1 MNKIIEV
8 LQLLTESPIG
18 MFSTVFS
25 LLLIAAWL
33 LIRFARKV
41 TRLDLSQKHLEEGHK
56 EILKRIDQLSA
67 DMRDGFRKVDI
78 RFEKVDERFEK
89 LEQKMDERF
98 EKIEQKMDERFEKMD
113 ERFEKVDERFEKIEQ
128 KMDERFEKVD
138 DRFESMDKKFDG
150 KIENLSEKLDRN
162 TEELRKDIANLRTDV
177 RILQHDRHYTG
188 VPVMKTKRYRPS
200 NKRKAVA
207 SF

>member
-8 LQLLTESPIG
+8 LQILTESPIG
-18 MFSTVFS
+18 MFSTIFS

-33 LIRFARKV
+33 LFRFARKV

-56 EILKRIDQLSA
+56 EILKRIDRLSA
-67 DMRDGFRKVDI
+67 DMREGFR
-78 RFEKVDERFEK
+78 KVDERFEK

-98 EKIEQKMDERFEKMD
+98 EK
-113 ERFEKVDERFEKIEQ
+113 VDE
-128 KMDERFEKVD
+128 
-138 DRFESMDKKFDG
+138 RFESMDKKFDR

-162 TEELRKDIANLRTDV
+162 TEELRKDNANLRTDV
-177 RILQHDRHYTG
+177 RILQHDRHYTA
-188 VPVMKTKRYRPS
+188 VSVMKTKKNRPS

>member
-25 LLLIAAWL
+25 RLLIATWL
-33 LIRFARKV
+33 IIRYTRKV
-41 TRLDLSQKHLEEGHK
+41 THLDLSQKHLEEGQK
-56 EILKRIDQLSA
+56 EIIKRIDQLSA
-67 DMRDGFRKVDI
+67 DMHEGFRKVDV
-78 RFEKVDERFEK
+78 RFEKM
-89 LEQKMDERF
+89 EQKMDSRF
-98 EKIEQKMDERFEKMD
+98 A
-113 ERFEKVDERFEKIEQ
+113 
-128 KMDERFEKVD
+128 KVD
-138 DRFESMDKKFDG
+138 DRFEKMDKKFDR
-150 KIENLSEKLDRN
+150 KIESLSEKLDRN

-177 RILQHDRHYTG
+177 RILQHDRQYTG
-188 VPVMKTKRYRPS
+188 VSVMKTKRYRPS

>member
-8 LQLLTESPIG
+8 LQILTESPIG
-18 MFSTVFS
+18 MFSTIFS

-67 DMRDGFRKVDI
+67 DMRDGFRKVDK

-89 LEQKMDERF
+89 LEQKMD
-98 EKIEQKMDERFEKMD
+98 
-113 ERFEKVDERFEKIEQ
+113 
-128 KMDERFEKVD
+128 
-138 DRFESMDKKFDG
+138 DRFESMDKKFDR

-177 RILQHDRHYTG
+177 RILQHDRHNTA
-188 VPVMKTKRYRPS
+188 VSVMKTKKSRPS

>member
-8 LQLLTESPIG
+8 LQTLTESPIG

-25 LLLIAAWL
+25 ILLIATWL

-67 DMRDGFRKVDI
+67 DMRDGFRKVDK

-98 EKIEQKMDERFEKMD
+98 EKM
-113 ERFEKVDERFEKIEQ
+113 
-128 KMDERFEKVD
+128 D
-138 DRFESMDKKFDG
+138 DRFERMDKKFDR

-177 RILQHDRHYTG
+177 RILQHDRHYTA
-188 VPVMKTKRYRPS
+188 VSVMKTKKNRPS

>member
-8 LQLLTESPIG
+8 LQILTESPIG
-18 MFSTVFS
+18 MFSTIFS

-56 EILKRIDQLSA
+56 EILKRIDRLSA
-67 DMRDGFRKVDI
+67 DMREGFR
-78 RFEKVDERFEK
+78 KVDERFEK

-98 EKIEQKMDERFEKMD
+98 EKM
-113 ERFEKVDERFEKIEQ
+113 
-128 KMDERFEKVD
+128 D
-138 DRFESMDKKFDG
+138 DRFESMDKKFDR

-177 RILQHDRHYTG
+177 RILQHDRHNTA
-188 VPVMKTKRYRPS
+188 VSVMKTKKSRPS

>member
-8 LQLLTESPIG
+8 LQILTESPIG
-18 MFSTVFS
+18 MFSTIFS

-56 EILKRIDQLSA
+56 EILKRIDRLSA
-67 DMRDGFRKVDI
+67 DMREGFR
-78 RFEKVDERFEK
+78 KVDERFEK

-98 EKIEQKMDERFEKMD
+98 EK
-113 ERFEKVDERFEKIEQ
+113 VDE
-128 KMDERFEKVD
+128 
-138 DRFESMDKKFDG
+138 RFESMDKKFDR

-177 RILQHDRHYTG
+177 RILQHDRHNTA
-188 VPVMKTKRYRPS
+188 VSVMKTKKNRPS

>member
-8 LQLLTESPIG
+8 LQILTESPIG
-18 MFSTVFS
+18 MFSTIFS

-33 LIRFARKV
+33 LFRFARKV

-67 DMRDGFRKVDI
+67 DMRDGFRKVDK

-98 EKIEQKMDERFEKMD
+98 EKM
-113 ERFEKVDERFEKIEQ
+113 
-128 KMDERFEKVD
+128 D
-138 DRFESMDKKFDG
+138 DRFESMDKKFDR

-177 RILQHDRHYTG
+177 RILQHDRHYTA
-188 VPVMKTKRYRPS
+188 VSVMKTKKNRPS

>member
-18 MFSTVFS
+18 MFSTIFS

-67 DMRDGFRKVDI
+67 DMRDGFRKVDK

-89 LEQKMDERF
+89 LEQKM
-98 EKIEQKMDERFEKMD
+98 
-113 ERFEKVDERFEKIEQ
+113 
-128 KMDERFEKVD
+128 D

>member
-25 LLLIAAWL
+25 ILLIATWL
-33 LIRFARKV
+33 LIRFTRKV

-67 DMRDGFRKVDI
+67 DMREGFRKVDE

-98 EKIEQKMDERFEKMD
+98 E
-113 ERFEKVDERFEKIEQ
+113 
-128 KMDERFEKVD
+128 
-138 DRFESMDKKFDG
+138 SMDKKFDR

-162 TEELRKDIANLRTDV
+162 TEELRKDNANLRTDV
-177 RILQHDRHYTG
+177 RILQHDCHYTA
-188 VPVMKTKRYRPS
+188 VSVMKTKKNRPS

>member
-8 LQLLTESPIG
+8 LQILTESPIG
-18 MFSTVFS
+18 MFSTIFS

-67 DMRDGFRKVDI
+67 DMRDGFRKVDK

-98 EKIEQKMDERFEKMD
+98 E
-113 ERFEKVDERFEKIEQ
+113 
-128 KMDERFEKVD
+128 
-138 DRFESMDKKFDG
+138 SMDKKFDR

-177 RILQHDRHYTG
+177 RILQHDRHYTA
-188 VPVMKTKRYRPS
+188 VSVMKTKKNRPS

>member
-8 LQLLTESPIG
+8 LQTLTESPIG
-18 MFSTVFS
+18 MFSTIFS

-33 LIRFARKV
+33 LFRFARKV
-41 TRLDLSQKHLEEGHK
+41 TRLDLSQKYLEEGHK

-67 DMRDGFRKVDI
+67 DMRDGFRKVDE

-98 EKIEQKMDERFEKMD
+98 EKM
-113 ERFEKVDERFEKIEQ
+113 
-128 KMDERFEKVD
+128 D
-138 DRFESMDKKFDG
+138 DRFESMDKKFDR

-177 RILQHDRHYTG
+177 RILQHDRHNTA
-188 VPVMKTKRYRPS
+188 VSVMKTKKS
-200 NKRKAVA
+200 KRKAVA

>member
-8 LQLLTESPIG
+8 LQTLTESPIG
-18 MFSTVFS
+18 MFSTIFS

-33 LIRFARKV
+33 LFRFARKV

-67 DMRDGFRKVDI
+67 DMRDGFRKVDK

-89 LEQKMDERF
+89 LEQEMDDRF
-98 EKIEQKMDERFEKMD
+98 A
-113 ERFEKVDERFEKIEQ
+113 
-128 KMDERFEKVD
+128 KVD
-138 DRFESMDKKFDG
+138 DRFEKMDKKFDR
-150 KIENLSEKLDRN
+150 KLESLSEKLDRN

-177 RILQHDRHYTG
+177 RILQHDRHYTA
-188 VPVMKTKRYRPS
+188 VSVMKTKKSRPS

>member
-98 EKIEQKMDERFEKMD
+98 EKIEQKMDERFEK
-113 ERFEKVDERFEKIEQ
+113 VDERFEKIEQ

>member
-8 LQLLTESPIG
+8 LQTLAESPIG

-25 LLLIAAWL
+25 ILLIATWL
-33 LIRFARKV
+33 LIRFTRKV

-67 DMRDGFRKVDI
+67 DMRKGFRKVDE

-98 EKIEQKMDERFEKMD
+98 EKVAE
-113 ERFEKVDERFEKIEQ
+113 
-128 KMDERFEKVD
+128 
-138 DRFESMDKKFDG
+138 RFESMDKKFDR

-162 TEELRKDIANLRTDV
+162 TEELRKDNANLRTDV
-177 RILQHDRHYTG
+177 RILQHDRHYTA
-188 VPVMKTKRYRPS
+188 VSVMKTKKNRPS

>member
-8 LQLLTESPIG
+8 LQTLTESPIG

-25 LLLIAAWL
+25 ILLIATWL

-67 DMRDGFRKVDI
+67 DMREGFRKVDE

-98 EKIEQKMDERFEKMD
+98 E
-113 ERFEKVDERFEKIEQ
+113 
-128 KMDERFEKVD
+128 
-138 DRFESMDKKFDG
+138 SMDKKFDR

-162 TEELRKDIANLRTDV
+162 TEELRKDNANLRTDV
-177 RILQHDRHYTG
+177 RILQHDRHYTA
-188 VPVMKTKRYRPS
+188 VSVMKTKKNRPS

>member
-98 EKIEQKMDERFEKMD
+98 EKIEQKMDERFEK
-113 ERFEKVDERFEKIEQ
+113 IEQ

-138 DRFESMDKKFDG
+138 DRSESMDKKFDG

>member
-8 LQLLTESPIG
+8 LQILTESPIG

-25 LLLIAAWL
+25 ILLIATWL
-33 LIRFARKV
+33 LIRFTRKV

-67 DMRDGFRKVDI
+67 DMREGFRKVDE

-98 EKIEQKMDERFEKMD
+98 E
-113 ERFEKVDERFEKIEQ
+113 
-128 KMDERFEKVD
+128 
-138 DRFESMDKKFDG
+138 SMDKKFDR

-162 TEELRKDIANLRTDV
+162 TEELRKDNANLRTDV
-177 RILQHDRHYTG
+177 RILQHDCHYT
-188 VPVMKTKRYRPS
+188 VVSVMKTKKNRPS

>member
-8 LQLLTESPIG
+8 LQILTESPIG
-18 MFSTVFS
+18 MFSTIFS

-33 LIRFARKV
+33 LFRFARKV

-67 DMRDGFRKVDI
+67 DMREGFRKVDI

-98 EKIEQKMDERFEKMD
+98 EKM
-113 ERFEKVDERFEKIEQ
+113 
-128 KMDERFEKVD
+128 D
-138 DRFESMDKKFDG
+138 DRFESMDKKFDR

-162 TEELRKDIANLRTDV
+162 TEELRKDNANLRTDV
-177 RILQHDRHYTG
+177 RILQHDRHYTA
-188 VPVMKTKRYRPS
+188 VSVMKTKKNRPS

>member
-8 LQLLTESPIG
+8 LQILTESPIG
-18 MFSTVFS
+18 MFSTIFS
-25 LLLIAAWL
+25 LFLIAAWL
-33 LIRFARKV
+33 LFRFARKV

-67 DMRDGFRKVDI
+67 DMRDGFRKVDK

-98 EKIEQKMDERFEKMD
+98 EKM
-113 ERFEKVDERFEKIEQ
+113 
-128 KMDERFEKVD
+128 D

-162 TEELRKDIANLRTDV
+162 TEELRKDNANLRTDV
-177 RILQHDRHYTG
+177 RILQHDRHYTA
-188 VPVMKTKRYRPS
+188 VSVMKAKKNRPS

>member
-8 LQLLTESPIG
+8 LQTLAESPIG

-25 LLLIAAWL
+25 ILLIATWL
-33 LIRFARKV
+33 LIRFTRKV

-67 DMRDGFRKVDI
+67 DMREGFRKVDE

-98 EKIEQKMDERFEKMD
+98 EKVAE
-113 ERFEKVDERFEKIEQ
+113 
-128 KMDERFEKVD
+128 
-138 DRFESMDKKFDG
+138 RFESMDKKFDR

-162 TEELRKDIANLRTDV
+162 TEELRKDNANLRTDV
-177 RILQHDRHYTG
+177 RILQHDRHYTA
-188 VPVMKTKRYRPS
+188 VSVMKTKKNRPS

>member
-18 MFSTVFS
+18 MFSTIFS

-67 DMRDGFRKVDI
+67 DMREGFRKVDE

-98 EKIEQKMDERFEKMD
+98 EKM
-113 ERFEKVDERFEKIEQ
+113 
-128 KMDERFEKVD
+128 D
-138 DRFESMDKKFDG
+138 DRFESMDKKFDR

-177 RILQHDRHYTG
+177 RILQHDRHNTA
-188 VPVMKTKRYRPS
+188 VSVMKTKKNRPS

>member
-56 EILKRIDQLSA
+56 EILKRIDRLSA
-67 DMRDGFRKVDI
+67 DMREGFR
-78 RFEKVDERFEK
+78 KVDERFEK

-98 EKIEQKMDERFEKMD
+98 EK
-113 ERFEKVDERFEKIEQ
+113 VDE
-128 KMDERFEKVD
+128 
-138 DRFESMDKKFDG
+138 RFESMDKKFDR

-162 TEELRKDIANLRTDV
+162 TEELRKDNANLRTDV
-177 RILQHDRHYTG
+177 RILQHDRHYTA
-188 VPVMKTKRYRPS
+188 VSVMKTKKNRPS

>member
-8 LQLLTESPIG
+8 LQILTESPIG
-18 MFSTVFS
+18 MFSTIFS

-67 DMRDGFRKVDI
+67 DMRDGFRKVDK

-98 EKIEQKMDERFEKMD
+98 EKM
-113 ERFEKVDERFEKIEQ
+113 
-128 KMDERFEKVD
+128 D
-138 DRFESMDKKFDG
+138 DRFESMDKKFDR

-177 RILQHDRHYTG
+177 RILQHDRHNTA
-188 VPVMKTKRYRPS
+188 VSVMKTKKSRPS

>member
-8 LQLLTESPIG
+8 LQTITESPIG

-25 LLLIAAWL
+25 ILLIATWL
-33 LIRFARKV
+33 LIRFTRKV

-67 DMRDGFRKVDI
+67 DMREGFRKVDE

-98 EKIEQKMDERFEKMD
+98 E
-113 ERFEKVDERFEKIEQ
+113 
-128 KMDERFEKVD
+128 
-138 DRFESMDKKFDG
+138 SMDKKFDR

-162 TEELRKDIANLRTDV
+162 TEELRKDNANLRTDV
-177 RILQHDRHYTG
+177 RILQHDRHYTA
-188 VPVMKTKRYRPS
+188 VSVMKTKKNRPS

>member
-8 LQLLTESPIG
+8 LQILTESPIG
-18 MFSTVFS
+18 MFSTIFS

-41 TRLDLSQKHLEEGHK
+41 THLDLSQKHLEEGHK

-67 DMRDGFRKVDI
+67 DMREGFRKVDE

-98 EKIEQKMDERFEKMD
+98 EKM
-113 ERFEKVDERFEKIEQ
+113 
-128 KMDERFEKVD
+128 D
-138 DRFESMDKKFDG
+138 DRFESMDKKFDR

-177 RILQHDRHYTG
+177 RILQHDRHNTA
-188 VPVMKTKRYRPS
+188 VSVMKTKKSRPS

>member
-18 MFSTVFS
+18 MFSTIFG

-41 TRLDLSQKHLEEGHK
+41 THLDLSQKHLEEGHK

-67 DMRDGFRKVDI
+67 DMRDGFRKVDK

-98 EKIEQKMDERFEKMD
+98 E
-113 ERFEKVDERFEKIEQ
+113 
-128 KMDERFEKVD
+128 
-138 DRFESMDKKFDG
+138 SMDKKFDR

-162 TEELRKDIANLRTDV
+162 TEELRKDIANLRTNV
-177 RILQHDRHYTG
+177 RILQHDRHYTT
-188 VPVMKTKRYRPS
+188 VSVMKTKKNRPS

>member
-8 LQLLTESPIG
+8 LQILTESPIG
-18 MFSTVFS
+18 MFSTIFS

-41 TRLDLSQKHLEEGHK
+41 THLDLSQKHLEEGHK

-67 DMRDGFRKVDI
+67 DMRDGFRKVDK

-98 EKIEQKMDERFEKMD
+98 E
-113 ERFEKVDERFEKIEQ
+113 
-128 KMDERFEKVD
+128 
-138 DRFESMDKKFDG
+138 SMDKKFDR

-162 TEELRKDIANLRTDV
+162 TEELRKDIANLRTNV
-177 RILQHDRHYTG
+177 RILQHDRHYTT
-188 VPVMKTKRYRPS
+188 VSVMKTKKNRPS

>member
-8 LQLLTESPIG
+8 LQILTESPIG
-18 MFSTVFS
+18 MFSTIFS

-33 LIRFARKV
+33 LFRFARKV

-67 DMRDGFRKVDI
+67 DMREGFRKVDI
-78 RFEKVDERFEK
+78 
-89 LEQKMDERF
+89 
-98 EKIEQKMDERFEKMD
+98 
-113 ERFEKVDERFEKIEQ
+113 RFEKVDERFEKIEQ

-150 KIENLSEKLDRN
+150 KIQNLSEKLDRN

-177 RILQHDRHYTG
+177 RILQHDRHYTA
-188 VPVMKTKRYRPS
+188 VSVMKTKKSRPS

>member
-25 LLLIAAWL
+25 ILLIATWL
-33 LIRFARKV
+33 LIRFTRKV

-67 DMRDGFRKVDI
+67 DMREGFR
-78 RFEKVDERFEK
+78 KVDERFEK

-98 EKIEQKMDERFEKMD
+98 E
-113 ERFEKVDERFEKIEQ
+113 
-128 KMDERFEKVD
+128 
-138 DRFESMDKKFDG
+138 SMDKKFDR

-162 TEELRKDIANLRTDV
+162 TEELRKDNANLRTDV
-177 RILQHDRHYTG
+177 RILQHDRHYTA
-188 VPVMKTKRYRPS
+188 VSVMKTKKNRPS

>member
-8 LQLLTESPIG
+8 LQILTESPIG
-18 MFSTVFS
+18 MFSTIFS

-33 LIRFARKV
+33 LFRFARKV

-67 DMRDGFRKVDI
+67 DMRDGFRKVDK

-89 LEQKMDERF
+89 LEQKMD
-98 EKIEQKMDERFEKMD
+98 
-113 ERFEKVDERFEKIEQ
+113 
-128 KMDERFEKVD
+128 
-138 DRFESMDKKFDG
+138 DRFESMDKKFDR

-177 RILQHDRHYTG
+177 RILQHDRHNTA
-188 VPVMKTKRYRPS
+188 VSVMKTKKSRPS
-200 NKRKAVA
+200 NKGKAVA

>member
-8 LQLLTESPIG
+8 LQILTESPIG
-18 MFSTVFS
+18 MFSTIFS

-56 EILKRIDQLSA
+56 EILKRIDRLSA
-67 DMRDGFRKVDI
+67 DMREGFR
-78 RFEKVDERFEK
+78 KVDERFEK

-98 EKIEQKMDERFEKMD
+98 EK
-113 ERFEKVDERFEKIEQ
+113 VDE
-128 KMDERFEKVD
+128 
-138 DRFESMDKKFDG
+138 RFESMDKKFDR

-162 TEELRKDIANLRTDV
+162 TEELRKDNANLRTDV
-177 RILQHDRHYTG
+177 RILQHDRHYSA
-188 VPVMKTKRYRPS
+188 VSVMKTKKNRPS

>member
-8 LQLLTESPIG
+8 LQILTESPIG
-18 MFSTVFS
+18 MFSTIFS

-33 LIRFARKV
+33 LFRFARKV

-67 DMRDGFRKVDI
+67 DMRDGFRKVDK

-98 EKIEQKMDERFEKMD
+98 EKM
-113 ERFEKVDERFEKIEQ
+113 
-128 KMDERFEKVD
+128 D
-138 DRFESMDKKFDG
+138 DRFESMDKKFDR

-177 RILQHDRHYTG
+177 RILQHDRHNTA
-188 VPVMKTKRYRPS
+188 VSVMKTKKSRPS

>member
-8 LQLLTESPIG
+8 LQTLTESPIG

-25 LLLIAAWL
+25 ILMIATWL

-67 DMRDGFRKVDI
+67 DMRDGFRKVDK

-98 EKIEQKMDERFEKMD
+98 EKM
-113 ERFEKVDERFEKIEQ
+113 
-128 KMDERFEKVD
+128 D
-138 DRFESMDKKFDG
+138 DRFERMDKKFDR

-177 RILQHDRHYTG
+177 RILQHDRHYTA
-188 VPVMKTKRYRPS
+188 VSVMKTKKNRPS

>member
-8 LQLLTESPIG
+8 LQILTESPIG
-18 MFSTVFS
+18 MFSTIFS

-67 DMRDGFRKVDI
+67 DMREGFRKVDE

-98 EKIEQKMDERFEKMD
+98 EK
-113 ERFEKVDERFEKIEQ
+113 VDE
-128 KMDERFEKVD
+128 
-138 DRFESMDKKFDG
+138 RFESMDKKFDR

-162 TEELRKDIANLRTDV
+162 TEELRKDNANLRTDV
-177 RILQHDRHYTG
+177 RILQHDRHYTA
-188 VPVMKTKRYRPS
+188 VSVMKTKKNRPS

>member
-8 LQLLTESPIG
+8 LQTLTESPIG

-25 LLLIAAWL
+25 ILLIATWL
-33 LIRFARKV
+33 LIRFTRKV

-67 DMRDGFRKVDI
+67 DMREGFRKVDE

-98 EKIEQKMDERFEKMD
+98 E
-113 ERFEKVDERFEKIEQ
+113 
-128 KMDERFEKVD
+128 
-138 DRFESMDKKFDG
+138 SMDKKFDR

-162 TEELRKDIANLRTDV
+162 TEELRKDNANLRTDV
-177 RILQHDRHYTG
+177 RILQHDRHSTA
-188 VPVMKTKRYRPS
+188 VSVMKTKKNRPS

>member
-8 LQLLTESPIG
+8 LQILTESPIG
-18 MFSTVFS
+18 MFSTIFS

-41 TRLDLSQKHLEEGHK
+41 THLDLSQKHLEEGHK

-67 DMRDGFRKVDI
+67 DMRDGFRKVDK

-98 EKIEQKMDERFEKMD
+98 EKM
-113 ERFEKVDERFEKIEQ
+113 
-128 KMDERFEKVD
+128 D
-138 DRFESMDKKFDG
+138 DRFESMDKKFDR

-177 RILQHDRHYTG
+177 RILQHDRHNTA
-188 VPVMKTKRYRPS
+188 VSVMKTKKNRPS